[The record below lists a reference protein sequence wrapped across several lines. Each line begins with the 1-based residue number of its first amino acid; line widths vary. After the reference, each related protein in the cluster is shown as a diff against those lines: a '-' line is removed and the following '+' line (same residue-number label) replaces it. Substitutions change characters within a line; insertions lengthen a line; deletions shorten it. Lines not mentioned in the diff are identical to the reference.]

1 MQDFKKLAVWQRAHA
16 FTLAVHRIVHQF
28 PRRSFSSLKTQL
40 TTAAESIG
48 ANIAEGC
55 GSTTQPELARYLDI
69 AIKSANETEHHLL
82 TARDLGAMPHT
93 HWQPLNSEL
102 IEIRR
107 MTYGLRRKVL
117 NLPQP
122 KP

>member
-1 MQDFKKLAVWQRAHA
+1 MQDFKKLVVWQRAHA
-16 FTLAVHRIVHQF
+16 FTLAVHRIVHHF
-28 PRRSFSSLKTQL
+28 PRRSFLSLKTQL

-48 ANIAEGC
+48 TNIAEGC
-55 GSTTQPELARYLDI
+55 GATTQRELARYLDI

-82 TARDLGAMPHT
+82 IARDLGALPHA

-102 IEIRR
+102 IESRR
-107 MTYGLRRKVL
+107 MTYGLRRRVL
-117 NLPQP
+117 NLPHS